1 MFRWCVTYRW
11 KALDKVYNFALSFI
25 SIEGLHAKL
34 WAPKVGKAPVVRIS
48 GLPSGSPETK

>member
-11 KALDKVYNFALSFI
+11 KALDKVYNFALGFI

-34 WAPKVGKAPVVRIS
+34 WAPKIAEALVVRIS
-48 GLPSGSPETK
+48 GLPSGNPGTK